1 MILSICIPT
10 RNRQFYCTDAVRH
23 MLATQSTD
31 FEVVIA
37 DNSDNPED
45 LPTRLKDNGLI
56 NDPRLKLLP
65 SASGTV
71 YSMRENW
78 ERAYSATEGEWVGFI
93 GDDDYVDPKATVF
106 LEKINKSYSNVDYV
120 RWDRPLFDWPDNRT
134 QFTTIKISL
143 INEIRKLNPQ
153 KTQSAILSLNDGQ
166 SNVDGFSPYHAFT
179 KRKLIDKVVSSQG
192 GRYFFHPMVDY
203 VTGYKQAFLSE
214 GAIYSFRPFSVV
226 GASKPSNSASVRNI
240 DALSR
245 SLNIFLYECT
255 KEDHDWL
262 LYRYYKKFFDLHKT
276 VPGLGASIF
285 LSLLDFLETT
295 DKLILSDRSPV
306 GLIKIIEKECEAFYD
321 ERNFNKS
328 VEINSIFLKDFISE
342 NNLRLFNPKF
352 REKPREKVFIGLLDN
367 YLYVANDFT
376 NAQSAGELYMQL
388 EKMLCP
394 IDRLGISQ
402 RVG

>member
-1 MILSICIPT
+1 
-10 RNRQFYCTDAVRH
+10 

>member
-23 MLATQSTD
+23 MLATQSKD

-45 LPTRLKDNGLI
+45 LPTRLRDNGLI

-65 SASGTV
+65 SASDKV

-78 ERAYSATEGEWVGFI
+78 ERAHSATEGEWVGFI
-93 GDDDYVDPKATVF
+93 GDDDYLDPKATVF
-106 LEKINKSYSNVDYV
+106 LEKINKSYSNVDYI

-240 DALSR
+240 DSLSR